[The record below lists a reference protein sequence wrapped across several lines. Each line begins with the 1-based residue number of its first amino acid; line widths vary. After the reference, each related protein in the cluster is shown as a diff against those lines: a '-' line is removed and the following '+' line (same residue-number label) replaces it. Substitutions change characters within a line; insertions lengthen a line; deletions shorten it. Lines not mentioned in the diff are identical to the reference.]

1 MTLDHNYQIIDIK
14 HQGDQLRRT
23 PDLINLH
30 QQSISLFNRSRFHG
44 KVWRLWQRILNHP
57 IHVLSLSELKM
68 NLKLGNSYE
77 KGLDCVAIDQII
89 GSVSRCEDFDAHFAP
104 IKEGSNQRW
113 ARIAR
118 LFFLGEAIEAVELIQ
133 VADRYFVLDGHHRIS
148 VAKALGKKFI
158 DSHVTVLQFQ
168 EKISWQ
174 SILGPERKRVL
185 A

>member
-1 MTLDHNYQIIDIK
+1 MTLEHNYQILDIK
-14 HQGDQLRRT
+14 HQADHLHRT
-23 PDLINLH
+23 PDHISLH

-44 KVWRLWQRILNHP
+44 KVWRLWQRILHHR
-57 IHVLSLSELKM
+57 IHVLSLSELKL

-104 IKEGSNQRW
+104 IKERSNQRW
-113 ARIAR
+113 AHIAK

-158 DSHVTVLQFQ
+158 DSHITVLQFQ
-168 EKISWQ
+168 EQISWQ
-174 SILGPERKRVL
+174 SMLGSERNKLV

>member
-1 MTLDHNYQIIDIK
+1 MKL
-14 HQGDQLRRT
+14 
-23 PDLINLH
+23 
-30 QQSISLFNRSRFHG
+30 
-44 KVWRLWQRILNHP
+44 
-57 IHVLSLSELKM
+57 

-77 KGLDCVAIDQII
+77 KGLDCVAIDQIV

-104 IKEGSNQRW
+104 IKERSSQRW

-148 VAKALGKKFI
+148 VAKALDKKFI

-168 EKISWQ
+168 EQISWQ
-174 SILGPERKRVL
+174 SILKPEGKRVF